1 MKSKKFLINLLEKS
15 NFSEILEYRNAVS
28 QFRQSP
34 LDQIEEYEKRFWN
47 PEEHSDEEVQNAG
60 RINIYGM

>member
-15 NFSEILEYRNAVS
+15 NFSEILKYQNAVS

-34 LDQIEEYEKRFWN
+34 LDQIEEYEK
-47 PEEHSDEEVQNAG
+47 
-60 RINIYGM
+60 IYLRYMESAKLIEQLRR